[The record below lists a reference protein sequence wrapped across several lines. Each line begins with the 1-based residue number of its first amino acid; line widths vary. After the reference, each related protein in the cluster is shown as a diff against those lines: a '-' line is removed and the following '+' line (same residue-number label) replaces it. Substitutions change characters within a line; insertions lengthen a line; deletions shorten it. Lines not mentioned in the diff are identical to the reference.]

1 MKLLN
6 IAQVADYL
14 SVSTISV
21 RRMIKAGTLPH
32 VRLNRCVRVPQ
43 DAVDKLVRVSQH
55 TGQ

>member
-6 IAQVADYL
+6 IAQVAEYL

-32 VRLNRCVRVPQ
+32 VRLNRSVRVQQ
-43 DAVDKLVRVSQH
+43 DAVDKLVRANQQ